1 MELQASKGVQELIER
16 LKIEGIK
23 SGEIQAQQI
32 ADKAQQRAKQIIADA
47 KKEAESIENAA
58 RLNAERTKTSAED
71 AIRIAARDALL
82 ALKGQM
88 TQLFRHELANQVST
102 EFNREEFLRQLLL
115 EVCRKKI
122 PELEADQNITV
133 LLPSQLVSLEEIK
146 SSSETSEGKALTQ
159 FVMAVYRD
167 RLGQGVEFAQSP
179 DKEGIKVRLDGQEI
193 LVDLSDKAVGDLLMQ
208 YLLPRFRA
216 LLEGYVQ

>member
-146 SSSETSEGKALTQ
+146 SSSETSESKALTQ

>member
-23 SGEIQAQQI
+23 SGELQARQI

-47 KKEAESIENAA
+47 KKEAESIKNAA
-58 RLNAERTKTSAED
+58 LLNAERTKTSAED

-146 SSSETSEGKALTQ
+146 SSSETSESKALTQ

-193 LVDLSDKAVGDLLMQ
+193 LVDLSDKAVGDLLMS

>member
-23 SGEIQAQQI
+23 SGELQARQI

-58 RLNAERTKTSAED
+58 LLNAERTKTSAED

-146 SSSETSEGKALTQ
+146 SSSETSESKALTQ

-193 LVDLSDKAVGDLLMQ
+193 LVDLSDKAVGDLLMS

>member
-23 SGEIQAQQI
+23 SGELQARQF

-47 KKEAESIENAA
+47 KKEAESIKNAA
-58 RLNAERTKTSAED
+58 LLNAERTKTSAED

-146 SSSETSEGKALTQ
+146 SSSETSESKALTQ

-193 LVDLSDKAVGDLLMQ
+193 LVDLSDKAVGDLLMS

>member
-58 RLNAERTKTSAED
+58 LLTAERTKTSAED

-146 SSSETSEGKALTQ
+146 SSSETSESKALTQ